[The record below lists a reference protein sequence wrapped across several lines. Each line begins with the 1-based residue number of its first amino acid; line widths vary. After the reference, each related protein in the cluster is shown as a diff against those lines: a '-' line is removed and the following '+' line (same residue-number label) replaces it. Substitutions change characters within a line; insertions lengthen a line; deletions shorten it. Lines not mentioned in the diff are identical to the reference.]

1 MTGHASFLPSSE
13 FSENVSNNI
22 CLYRVFLGLTHE
34 ELAERGK
41 YSSAQLAQMEADPNK
56 IDTVDVYALA
66 RQISVPVR
74 IITDRPLYWLLLDAE
89 TRQAI
94 ETARLGA

>member
-1 MTGHASFLPSSE
+1 MTGHASFLPSSQ

-22 CLYRVFLGLTHE
+22 WLYRVFLGLTHE

-41 YSSAQLAQMEADPNK
+41 YSSAQLAQMEAE
-56 IDTVDVYALA
+56 
-66 RQISVPVR
+66 PVR

-94 ETARLGA
+94 ETARLRA